1 VLSGLPDGVI
11 DLVGR
16 RAPAM
21 GPLIAEFLK
30 DTHRARNVGVGEA
43 TELGQW

>member
-1 VLSGLPDGVI
+1 MGL
-11 DLVGR
+11 LV
-16 RAPAM
+16 
-21 GPLIAEFLK
+21 AEFLM